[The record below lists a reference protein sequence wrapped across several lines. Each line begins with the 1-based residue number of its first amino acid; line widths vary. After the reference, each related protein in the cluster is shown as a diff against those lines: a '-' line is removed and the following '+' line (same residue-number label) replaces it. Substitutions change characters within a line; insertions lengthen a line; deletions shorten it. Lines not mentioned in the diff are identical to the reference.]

1 MFHWAIWQD
10 AFGPRRSAVK
20 SKQFAALR
28 NSDDSLSHRKSF
40 ESQKIGPISHNRR
53 PCLPPLLLN
62 RRMQFD
68 PQIDEDDSV
77 ILFRFARSP
86 IRGRFARLARTL
98 QELLS
103 GRNYPS
109 AIESA
114 IAEAS
119 VLTAL
124 IGQLIQPG
132 WKFSI
137 QVRGKGAL
145 RLLAADYLAPIEPGG
160 SAKLRAMA
168 TFDDA
173 LRRVKEMP
181 PWNESSGYFGI
192 LIDRNDGKQPFQG
205 LVPLEQATLAGCAE
219 DYFRRSEQIPTR
231 FAIAVGKSAE
241 AGDLKWRG
249 GGIVIQRMPEAMPGT
264 AESMGTETDGG
275 EAPEDWNR
283 VNALLS
289 TVDELELT
297 GPSTTMLR
305 TLYGLFHEE
314 QPHAGSLQRVEF
326 GCSCSADKVRQGL
339 SIYSSQDIASMTTS
353 SGVVTAECQFCGR
366 GYEFEPSSLGFEA
379 VSE

>member
-1 MFHWAIWQD
+1 
-10 AFGPRRSAVK
+10 
-20 SKQFAALR
+20 
-28 NSDDSLSHRKSF
+28 
-40 ESQKIGPISHNRR
+40 
-53 PCLPPLLLN
+53 
-62 RRMQFD
+62 MQHD
-68 PQIDEDDSV
+68 PQIDEDDGV
-77 ILFRFARSP
+77 IQFRFARSP
-86 IRGRFARLARTL
+86 IRGRSVRLARTL

-103 GRNYPS
+103 GRNYPP
-109 AIESA
+109 AIETA

-124 IGQLIQPG
+124 IGQMIQPG

-145 RLLAADYLAPIEPGG
+145 RLLASDYLAPIKPGG
-160 SAKLRAMA
+160 TARLRAMA
-168 TFDDA
+168 TFDDP
-173 LRRVKEMP
+173 LRRGERLP
-181 PWNESSGYFGI
+181 PWNESPGYFGI

-231 FAIAVGKSAE
+231 FAIAVGQSAE
-241 AGDLKWRG
+241 AGVMKWRG
-249 GGIVIQRMPEAMPGT
+249 GGIVIQRMPEAKT
-264 AESMGTETDGG
+264 RSADSMALETNGG
-275 EAPEDWNR
+275 EVPEDWIR
-283 VNALLS
+283 VNAFLS

-297 GPSTTMLR
+297 GPSTSMLH
-305 TLYGLFHEE
+305 TLFGLFHEE

-326 GCSCSADKVRQGL
+326 GCSCSAVKVRQGL
-339 SIYSSQDIASMTTS
+339 SIYSSKDIESMTTP

>member
-1 MFHWAIWQD
+1 
-10 AFGPRRSAVK
+10 
-20 SKQFAALR
+20 
-28 NSDDSLSHRKSF
+28 
-40 ESQKIGPISHNRR
+40 
-53 PCLPPLLLN
+53 
-62 RRMQFD
+62 MQHH

-86 IRGRFARLARTL
+86 IRGRSVRLARVL
-98 QELLS
+98 QELLAK
-103 GRNYPS
+103 RNYPP
-109 AIESA
+109 AIETA

-137 QVRGKGAL
+137 QVRSQGAL
-145 RLLAADYLAPIEPGG
+145 RLLASDYLAPNEPGG
-160 SAKLRAMA
+160 AAKLRAMA
-168 TFDDA
+168 TCDDV
-173 LRRVKEMP
+173 LHCGKGLP

-241 AGDLKWRG
+241 AGVMKWRG
-249 GGIVIQRMPEAMPGT
+249 GGIVIQRMPEAVTEPADSMVL
-264 AESMGTETDGG
+264 ESNGG
-275 EAPEDWNR
+275 EAPEDWIR
-283 VNALLS
+283 VNALLA

-297 GPSTTMLR
+297 GPSTSMLH
-305 TLYGLFHEE
+305 TLFGLFHEE
-314 QPHAGSLQRVEF
+314 QPHAGPPQRVVF

-339 SIYSSQDIASMTTS
+339 SIYSPKDIASMTTS
-353 SGVVTAECQFCGR
+353 AGVVTAECQFCGR
-366 GYEFEPSSLGFEA
+366 GYVFEPSSLGFEA